1 MFGVFFGIFS
11 KNDKS
16 ARGLG
21 GPLPNQPDWGLNWS
35 FGGTGDRSVS
45 YLLIFCNI

>member
-45 YLLIFCNI
+45 CLLNFYNI